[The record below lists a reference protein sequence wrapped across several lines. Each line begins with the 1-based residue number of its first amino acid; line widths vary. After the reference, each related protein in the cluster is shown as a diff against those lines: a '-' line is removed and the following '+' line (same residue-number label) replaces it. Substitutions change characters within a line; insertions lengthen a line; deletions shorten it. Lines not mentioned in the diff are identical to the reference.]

1 MSQSERKFNKQ
12 LIDRALED
20 ILPPA
25 LKPFIC
31 RKMEDKYGSN
41 WMQEAQRGLEHY
53 YIDGADLKWNDPAAV
68 IKLLL
73 NQWREAFYERNKLEN
88 RERNWVEELRNIRN
102 EIKHNNDVFDYDY
115 SFRALDTMERL
126 LVAAEA
132 KKAAQQV
139 KQLKEQLQKSL
150 PVGVRGEFQALIQE
164 KTEGFTGRHYVFQAI
179 QEFIDTQP
187 KGYFIIEADPG
198 VGKSAILAEYVK
210 RAQCIFYF
218 NIRSQGINR
227 AEQFLQSVTSQIIS
241 RYNLPYPLELPPQAT
256 RDGKFLG
263 KLLEEAGTKL
273 KSGEKLVIA
282 VDALD
287 EVDQTDHKGSNIL
300 YLPMTLPKG
309 VYFVLTQR
317 PINLPLNLN
326 SPPHRFDLMQYQAE
340 SLQDIQNYISTRTQN
355 SKLLR
360 KWIDEQGVKVEDFV
374 VQLGNKSDNNFMYLR
389 YVLTDIENGKYSNLS
404 IDSLPQGLM
413 AYYEDH
419 WRRMGMLDEPLPMHK
434 VAIVYFLAE
443 LREPVSR
450 RLLAELSD
458 EKSVTVQS
466 VLNEWK
472 QFLRETL
479 VNTENRYSIY
489 HQSFSDFLY
498 RKDIVQAYGDD
509 FS

>member
-1 MSQSERKFNKQ
+1 MSQNDRKSNKQ
-12 LIDRALED
+12 LVDRALEE

-41 WMQEAQRGLEHY
+41 WLQNAQRSLEHY
-53 YIDGADLKWNDPAAV
+53 YFDGSGLKWNDPAAV
-68 IKLLL
+68 IKLL
-73 NQWREAFYERNKLEN
+73 QKHWEAFYERNKLDN
-88 RERNWVEELRNIRN
+88 RERSWVEELRNIRN

-126 LVAAEA
+126 LVAVEA

-139 KQLKEQLQKSL
+139 KLLKEQLQKSL

-164 KTEGFTGRHYVFQAI
+164 KTEGFTGRDYVFKAI
-179 QEFIDTQP
+179 QDFLGSQT

-210 RAQCIFYF
+210 RTGCIDYF
-218 NIRSQGINR
+218 NIRSQGNNR

-241 RYNLPYPLELPPQAT
+241 RYNLPYPLELPPQTT

-263 KLLEEAGTKL
+263 KLLEEASAKL

-300 YLPMTLPKG
+300 YLPMTLPGG

-317 PINLPLNLN
+317 PITLPLNLN

-340 SLQDIQNYISTRTQN
+340 SLQDIHNYIRTRTQK
-355 SKLLR
+355 SPQLR
-360 KWIDEQGVKVEDFV
+360 KWIDGQGVTVEDFV
-374 VQLGNKSDNNFMYLR
+374 TQLGNKSENNFMYLR
-389 YVLTDIENGKYSNLS
+389 YAIADIENGKYSNLS

-413 AYYEDH
+413 AYYQDH

-443 LREPVSR
+443 MREPVSR
-450 RLLAELSD
+450 RLLAELSE
-458 EKSVTVQS
+458 EKSVKVQL
-466 VLNEWK
+466 VLDEWE
-472 QFLRETL
+472 QFLRET
-479 VNTENRYSIY
+479 VVDGENRYSIY

-509 FS
+509 FL

>member
-1 MSQSERKFNKQ
+1 MSQSDRKLNKQ
-12 LIDRALED
+12 LVDRALEE

-25 LKPFIC
+25 LKPFIS

-41 WMQEAQRGLEHY
+41 WLQNAKGSLEHY
-53 YIDGADLKWNDPAAV
+53 YFDGSGLKWNDPAAV
-68 IKLLL
+68 IKLL
-73 NQWREAFYERNKLEN
+73 QKHWEAFYERDKLDN
-88 RERNWVEELRNIRN
+88 RQRSWVEELRNIRN

-115 SFRALDTMERL
+115 SFRSLDTIERL
-126 LVAAEA
+126 LVAVEA

-150 PVGVRGEFQALIQE
+150 PVGVRGEFKALIQE
-164 KTEGFTGRHYVFQAI
+164 KTEGFIGRDYVFKAI
-179 QEFIDTQP
+179 QDFLGSQT

-210 RAQCIFYF
+210 RTSCIFHF
-218 NIRSQGINR
+218 NVRSQGINR
-227 AEQFLQSVTSQIIS
+227 AEQFLQSVTTQIIS

-256 RDGKFLG
+256 RDGNFLG
-263 KLLEEAGTKL
+263 KLLEEASAKL
-273 KSGEKLVIA
+273 KSGEKLVIG

-300 YLPMTLPKG
+300 YLPMTLPRG

-317 PINLPLNLN
+317 PITLPLNLN
-326 SPPHRFDLMQYQAE
+326 SSPHRFDLMQYQAE
-340 SLQDIQNYISTRTQN
+340 SLLDIHNYIRTRTQN
-355 SKLLR
+355 SKQLQ
-360 KWIDEQGVKVEDFV
+360 KWIDEQGVTVEDFV
-374 VQLGNKSDNNFMYLR
+374 IQLGNKSDNNFMYLR
-389 YVLTDIENGKYSNLS
+389 YVLTDIEKGKYSNLS
-404 IDSLPQGLM
+404 LDSLPQGLM

-419 WRRMGMLDEPLPMHK
+419 WRRMGMLDKPLPMHK

-450 RLLAELSD
+450 RLLVELSA
-458 EKSVTVQS
+458 EKSVEVQS
-466 VLNEWK
+466 VLDEWK

-479 VNTENRYSIY
+479 VNAENRYSIY